1 MSVAKV
7 IEISSSSSVGFEDAV
22 KSGIQRASQTVK
34 QIQSAWIQDQQV
46 LVRDGVIVEYRV
58 MMKVTFVL
66 ED

>member
-7 IEISSSSSVGFEDAV
+7 IEISASSPTSFEEAV
-22 KSGIQRASQTVK
+22 KHGISRASQTVK
-34 QIQSAWIQDQQV
+34 NIQSAWIQDQQV
-46 LVRDGVIVEYRV
+46 VISNNEVMEFRV